1 MNKYQAALIGLTVE
15 PSGGDTTDET
25 IEMYGRMKIAVEMIE
40 SCEAFAAIIPE
51 VRTNF
56 VYSRIDPKDKNDVLA
71 VEGRITVVGGRPHAS
86 GPVKFGASSHM
97 ARFIIQVH
105 DAYPSIRAG
114 INFANDPKL
123 TKFIEEYCRKRN
135 WLLIPIDRSH
145 EPDEIKEE
153 EEASMPWKA
162 GEVIRLSAGRMPKMI
177 YENGAVGKEPVT
189 AILGEDPI
197 EVARAMC
204 ELANAYRAYLKPL
217 PAVGKVQPEM
227 LSRLLN
233 SYLGATSDKVIVPPQ
248 SGVDAGVVD
257 LGNGK
262 VLIIAEDP
270 IFTLPGLSL
279 EFFGWVAVHI
289 GASDIAV
296 MGVRPQFMTY
306 SLLLPPGT
314 SDKDLETV
322 VSSVHSAAKGLGIAI
337 VGGHTGY
344 YPGLASP
351 TIGGITVF
359 SVVPEDSY
367 VTPTGAR
374 PGDDVLVTK
383 GPAIEASGVLAV
395 LNRKELASRYGQAL
409 ADKAADLCNLITV
422 VEDARLAM
430 EAGGVSAMHDATEG
444 GVLGGLFE
452 VAAASGVG
460 MEIDEARMVLPEEVK
475 AVCELFDI
483 DPLQAISE
491 GSLIITARSDHSEAI
506 IATLQSHGIA
516 CTVVGRVIADRSVR
530 RIKRKDG
537 RIEDLT
543 VPKQDPF
550 WPAFFQSLT
559 EHS

>member
-1 MNKYQAALIGLTVE
+1 M
-15 PSGGDTTDET
+15 DET
-25 IEMYGRMKIAVEMIE
+25 IEMYGRMKIAIEMIE
-40 SCEAFAAIIPE
+40 GCKTFATIIPE

-56 VYSRIDPKDKNDVLA
+56 VYSRADPKDKNDVLA
-71 VEGRITVVGGRPHAS
+71 VEGRMTVVGGSPHAS
-86 GPVKFGASSHM
+86 GPIRFGASSHM
-97 ARFIIQVH
+97 ARFIIRIH
-105 DAYPSIRAG
+105 EAYPSIRAG
-114 INFANDPKL
+114 INFANDPQL
-123 TKFIEEYCRKRN
+123 TRFIEEYCRKKD

-145 EPDEIKEE
+145 EPDAIKEE

-162 GEVIRLSAGRMPKMI
+162 GEVIRLSAGRAPKMI

-197 EVARAMC
+197 DVAREMC
-204 ELANAYRAYLKPL
+204 ELANAYRAHLYPA

-227 LSRLLN
+227 LSRILN
-233 SYLGATSDKVIVPPQ
+233 GHLGAPSDKVIVPPR

-257 LGNGK
+257 LGNGQ
-262 VLIIAEDP
+262 VMIIAEDP

-314 SDKDLETV
+314 SDKDLETI
-322 VSSVHSAAKGLGIAI
+322 VSSVHSAARNLGIAI

-359 SVVPEDSY
+359 SVVPKGSY
-367 VTPTGAR
+367 VTSAGAR
-374 PGDDVLVTK
+374 SGEDVLLTK

-395 LNRKELASRYGQAL
+395 LNRKALASRYGQAL

-452 VAAASGVG
+452 VADASGVG
-460 MEIDEARMVLPEEVK
+460 MEIDEASMAIPEEVK
-475 AVCELFDI
+475 AVCESFDI

-491 GSLIITARSDHSEAI
+491 GSLIITARPDHSEAI
-506 IATLQSHGIA
+506 IAALRSHGIS
-516 CTVVGRVIADRSVR
+516 CTVVGKVVADRSIR

-537 RIEDLT
+537 RIEDLIM
-543 VPKQDPF
+543 PKQDPF
-550 WPAFFQSLT
+550 WPAFFKSLT
-559 EHS
+559 GPS